1 MKKENKE
8 TKNTMTAREVAVLIE
23 DLRSQFRIFG
33 EGLTALREKVD
44 SIANALANVIER
56 ITTIEL
62 RLTRLE
68 SKQ

>member
-1 MKKENKE
+1 MKKESKE

-62 RLTRLE
+62 RLSRLE
-68 SKQ
+68 SKR